1 MRTIG
6 PCGRAGVCNVS
17 WRRSS
22 LCRGSAQ
29 RWEVWDPGVAH
40 PRCPPRLRH
49 TRFLLQSQHS
59 TTARQ
64 DRVARQIIP
73 LGRAGLMAVDS
84 PGKCTVWS
92 SGGPSGRPGMPV
104 QQLPLKGILSSDLKS
119 SSCSFH
125 PSHSATSILGNLCE
139 EQNMSPAQ
147 QATQRTRA
155 LPGSHRDSQPPVP
168 RCCPGTGA

>member
-64 DRVARQIIP
+64 DRVARQIP

-92 SGGPSGRPGMPV
+92 SGGPSRRPGMPV

-155 LPGSHRDSQPPVP
+155 LPGSHRDSPPPVP